1 MTLVCLGSDVSQLDT
16 YIHWNFN
23 GKEISRGDSE
33 WSTEEKANFYLHITN
48 VSEKDVG
55 EYDCV
60 ATVPKGL
67 DSSDVTEASIELQL
81 YESGT

>member
-1 MTLVCLGSDVSQLDT
+1 MTLVCLGSYVSIWDT
-16 YIHWNFN
+16 YICWKFN
-23 GKEISRGDSE
+23 GKEISGGYSE
-33 WSTEEKANFYLHITN
+33 WRPGGKGNFSLHIRN

-60 ATVPKGL
+60 SMVANGL
-67 DSSDVTEASIELQL
+67 VQPYVTEASIELQL